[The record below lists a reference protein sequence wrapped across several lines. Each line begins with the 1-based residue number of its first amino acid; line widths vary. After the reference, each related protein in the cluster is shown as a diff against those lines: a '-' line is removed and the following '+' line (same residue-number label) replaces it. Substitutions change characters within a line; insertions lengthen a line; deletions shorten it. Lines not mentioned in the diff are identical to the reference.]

1 MSDHLNRRNI
11 LSGFGAMSLGLGF
24 GPLLMPAPAWALS
37 ASEILAA
44 TDRLRNPQQS
54 FRSNITI
61 TEYIGGRKN
70 DQMKVTV
77 YSKPRQNDGQF
88 RSIVHID
95 SPAKDAGKVMLRDG
109 KDLFFYDPD
118 AANTIRI
125 SPQQRLLG
133 QASNGDVMTTNFARD
148 YSAQLTGEETI
159 NDARKRGRKCFVLK
173 LKATSGG
180 AVYKSIDYWV
190 DTGSMHPV
198 KGRFYSSSGK
208 LLKIAFYD
216 DFRSAMGA
224 TRPMKVS
231 IIDGLNTSRVTTM
244 AFGSFAPINIPDS
257 WFQQSY
263 LPRFQKP

>member
-1 MSDHLNRRNI
+1 MSDHLNRRHF
-11 LSGFGAMSLGLGF
+11 LAGLGALSLGGLS
-24 GPLLMPAPAWALS
+24 LPASPAWAQS
-37 ASEILAA
+37 AEQILAA

-54 FRSNITI
+54 FRSAITI
-61 TEYIGGRKN
+61 TEYISGRKN
-70 DQMKVTV
+70 DQMQVTV
-77 YSKPRQNDGQF
+77 YSKPRPGDGQF

-95 SPAKDAGKVMLRDG
+95 APARDAGKIMLRDG
-109 KDLFFYDPD
+109 KDLYFYDPD

-148 YSAQLTGEETI
+148 YAAELRGQETI
-159 NDARKRGRKCFVLK
+159 EGANKAPFNCYSLHLRAR
-173 LKATSGG
+173 GG
-180 AVYKSIDYWV
+180 AAFYRSIDFWV
-190 DTGSMHPV
+190 DTRSQRPV

-216 DFRSAMGA
+216 DFRTAMGA

-231 IIDGLNTSRVTTM
+231 IVDGMNSARVSVM
-244 AFGSFAPINIPDS
+244 AFGQFAAVNLPDA
-257 WFQQSY
+257 WFQKSY

>member
-1 MSDHLNRRNI
+1 MLNTMNRRHFLTG
-11 LSGFGAMSLGLGF
+11 LSALSLGS
-24 GPLLMPAPAWALS
+24 LLNTRPVWAAQKS
-37 ASEILAA
+37 ANEIIAA

-54 FRSNITI
+54 FRSAITI
-61 TEYIGGRKN
+61 TEYIDGRKN

-77 YSKPRQNDGQF
+77 YSKPRPDDGQF
-88 RSIVHID
+88 RSIVYID
-95 SPAKDAGKVMLRDG
+95 SPARDAGKVMLRDG
-109 KDLFFYDPD
+109 KDLYFYDPD
-118 AANTIRI
+118 SANTIRI

-148 YSAQLTGEETI
+148 YNSKLLGTETI
-159 NDARKRGRKCFVLK
+159 EGAGKKSYNCYSLQLRAR
-173 LKATSGG
+173 GG
-180 AVYKSIDYWV
+180 AAFYKAIDYWV
-190 DTGSMHPV
+190 DTKTNRPV

-231 IIDGLNTSRVTTM
+231 IVDGLNANRISVM
-244 AFGSFAPINIPDS
+244 AFGRFAPIELPDA
-257 WFQQSY
+257 WFQKSY

>member
-1 MSDHLNRRNI
+1 MFEDLNRRHF
-11 LSGFGAMSLGLGF
+11 LAGLGA
-24 GPLLMPAPAWALS
+24 LSLTAARPAWAAS
-37 ASEILAA
+37 AEEILAA
-44 TDRLRNPQQS
+44 TDRMRNPQQS
-54 FRSNITI
+54 FRSAITI

-70 DQMKVTV
+70 DQMQITV
-77 YSKPRQNDGQF
+77 YSKPRRSDGQF

-95 SPAKDAGKVMLRDG
+95 APKKDAGKVMLRDG
-109 KDLFFYDPD
+109 KDLYFYDPD

-148 YSAQLTGEETI
+148 YTSKLVGQENIEG
-159 NDARKRGRKCFVLK
+159 ARKVAYNCYSLQLRARGGSAF
-173 LKATSGG
+173 
-180 AVYKSIDYWV
+180 YKSIDYWV
-190 DTGSMHPV
+190 DTKTMRPV

-231 IIDGLNTSRVTTM
+231 IVDGLNSSRVSVM
-244 AFGSFAPINIPDS
+244 AFGRFAPIEIPDS
-257 WFQQSY
+257 WFQKSY